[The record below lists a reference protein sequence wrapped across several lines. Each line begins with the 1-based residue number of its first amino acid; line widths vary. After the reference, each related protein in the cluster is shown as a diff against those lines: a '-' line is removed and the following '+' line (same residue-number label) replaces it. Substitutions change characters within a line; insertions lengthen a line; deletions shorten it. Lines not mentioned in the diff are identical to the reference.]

1 MNKKISLGLAL
12 SLIAIASAVTFI
24 LTSFFS
30 LQSFNKKV
38 VDVNEKAKKY
48 NSLQLLDTYVRDN
61 YFGKID
67 ETELNDGILKGYVAG
82 LDDKYSRYL
91 SADEY
96 IDEQNENAGELIGLG
111 LTLSED
117 ESGYIRIDSIL
128 ADSPAIESGIQN
140 GDIII
145 SVDGVDVIETGFN
158 EAVEAMNGSEGTS
171 ITLTVRRNGVDTDYT
186 FTRRSIELVTVTGEL
201 IDGSIGYIKIDG
213 FKQNTP
219 DQFIN
224 TLQHLTSNGAKAL
237 IFDLRDNPGG
247 LVESVEECLDPL
259 LPEGVIAIAEYKDG
273 HSETIVYSDSSELDM
288 PMTVIVNKNTAS
300 AAELFAASLRD
311 FEKAELVGE
320 KTYGKGVMQITT
332 EMENGGAVVLTVAEY
347 RTTVSECYDK
357 IGLNPDYTVVDDNAD
372 DDYDVQYYEAMN
384 IINRAL
390 ADSKMY
396 SDKKDCFTKVQQ
408 S

>member
-117 ESGYIRIDSIL
+117 ESGYIRIDSII

-201 IDGSIGYIKIDG
+201 IDGYIGYIKIDG

-311 FEKAELVGE
+311 FGKAELVGE

-390 ADSKMY
+390 AD
-396 SDKKDCFTKVQQ
+396 
-408 S
+408 

>member
-117 ESGYIRIDSIL
+117 ESGYIRIDSII

-219 DQFIN
+219 EQFIN

-311 FEKAELVGE
+311 FGKAELVGE

-390 ADSKMY
+390 VD
-396 SDKKDCFTKVQQ
+396 
-408 S
+408 

>member
-117 ESGYIRIDSIL
+117 ESGYIRIDSII

-201 IDGSIGYIKIDG
+201 IDGYIGYIKIDG

-219 DQFIN
+219 EQFIN

-259 LPEGVIAIAEYKDG
+259 LPEGVIAMAEYKDG

-311 FEKAELVGE
+311 FGKAELVGE

-357 IGLNPDYTVVDDNAD
+357 IGLNPDYTVVDDNAY

-390 ADSKMY
+390 AD
-396 SDKKDCFTKVQQ
+396 
-408 S
+408 

>member
-117 ESGYIRIDSIL
+117 ESGYIRIDSII

-201 IDGSIGYIKIDG
+201 IDGYIGYIKIDG

-390 ADSKMY
+390 AD
-396 SDKKDCFTKVQQ
+396 
-408 S
+408 

>member
-117 ESGYIRIDSIL
+117 ESGYIRIDSII

-171 ITLTVRRNGVDTDYT
+171 ITLTVRRNGIDTDYT

-201 IDGSIGYIKIDG
+201 IDGYIGYIKIDG

-219 DQFIN
+219 EQFIN

-390 ADSKMY
+390 AD
-396 SDKKDCFTKVQQ
+396 
-408 S
+408 